1 MTEDEIRGKMGP
13 SRARDIAKHVFG
25 HENTVLGIVLAAL
38 IAAMGFASNGLTIAR
53 ANMVNMLLQSSI
65 KGVAA
70 IGQAF
75 VILSG
80 GIDLSVGGVALFAA
94 VLGGSMM
101 TLAPWLNS
109 VGQPVSPLIIMPL
122 MMLVGAAW
130 GTANGS
136 LVSRIGMPSLIVTLG
151 MWELAKAA
159 TFQVCGGQD
168 MVNFPPL
175 LSFFGVGRVFGVP
188 VPVIIFIVIAAIA
201 YFILNYTT
209 FGRSVYAAGG
219 NPASAWLSGIKVKR
233 IQFIVY
239 TISGLLAGLAGFLI
253 TGRTRSASMQSMA
266 GLELDTIAAVCIGGV
281 SLSGG
286 KGNLIGVVLGV
297 LIMGVIDNA
306 MSVMGVDPSIQ
317 GIATGTIIIGAVAVD
332 YIRRR

>member
-1 MTEDEIRGKMGP
+1 
-13 SRARDIAKHVFG
+13 
-25 HENTVLGIVLAAL
+25 
-38 IAAMGFASNGLTIAR
+38 
-53 ANMVNMLLQSSI
+53 
-65 KGVAA
+65 
-70 IGQAF
+70 
-75 VILSG
+75 
-80 GIDLSVGGVALFAA
+80 
-94 VLGGSMM
+94 
-101 TLAPWLNS
+101 
-109 VGQPVSPLIIMPL
+109 
-122 MMLVGAAW
+122 
-130 GTANGS
+130 
-136 LVSRIGMPSLIVTLG
+136 
-151 MWELAKAA
+151 
-159 TFQVCGGQD
+159 
-168 MVNFPPL
+168 
-175 LSFFGVGRVFGVP
+175 
-188 VPVIIFIVIAAIA
+188 
-201 YFILNYTT
+201 
-209 FGRSVYAAGG
+209 GG